1 MKSGTSKSLA
11 IWNPIGLGY
20 AATCLAD
27 GLVKGNSTKGEASM
41 GKLGKVKLDA
51 DGNGAMAE
59 PFVYDASNIDK
70 FSKIF

>member
-1 MKSGTSKSLA
+1 A
-11 IWNPIGLGY
+11 N
-20 AATCLAD
+20 
-27 GLVKGNSTKGEASM
+27 M

-51 DGNGAMAE
+51 DGSGAMAE

>member
-1 MKSGTSKSLA
+1 MKGTA
-11 IWNPIGLGY
+11 
-20 AATCLAD
+20 
-27 GLVKGNSTKGEASM
+27 TKGEASM

>member
-1 MKSGTSKSLA
+1 SFA
-11 IWNPIGLGY
+11 IWNPIDLGY
-20 AATCLAD
+20 AATYLAD
-27 GLVKGNSTKGEASM
+27 DLVKGTATKEEASM

-51 DGNGAMAE
+51 DGSGAMAE

>member
-1 MKSGTSKSLA
+1 MTGLRRHLSGRRFSQRHGDQNRSQ
-11 IWNPIGLGY
+11 Y
-20 AATCLAD
+20 
-27 GLVKGNSTKGEASM
+27 

-51 DGNGAMAE
+51 EGMARWL

>member
-1 MKSGTSKSLA
+1 
-11 IWNPIGLGY
+11 
-20 AATCLAD
+20 ATYLAD
-27 GLVKGNSTKGEASM
+27 DLVKGTATKTEASM

-51 DGNGAMAE
+51 EGNGAMAK